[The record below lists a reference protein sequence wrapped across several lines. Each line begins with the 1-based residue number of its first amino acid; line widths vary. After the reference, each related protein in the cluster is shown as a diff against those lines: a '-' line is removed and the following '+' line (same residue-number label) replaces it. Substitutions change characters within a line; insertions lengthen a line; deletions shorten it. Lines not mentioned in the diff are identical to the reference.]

1 VRPAWHRPAKKPV
14 VPTAQR
20 QLYMDNLTH
29 TLTGIAISQ
38 AGFNRK
44 TRYATLA
51 LVIGSNLPDIDSV
64 SGFGGGVAY
73 LEHHR
78 GITHSIIGVL
88 VLGIAL
94 AAVIYLVGKRARP
107 RATGPPLNGRWLL
120 LACCVATGTHLLLD
134 YTNSYGIRPFLP
146 FSGHWYAWGIEPIVD
161 PLLWLALLAGLGLPA
176 LFRLITE
183 EVGARK
189 TGFQSG
195 AIISL
200 CAVVALWGLRDFSH
214 RRALNMLDSV
224 RYHQADPQRLGAFP
238 TFANPFEW
246 TGVVETPGAFYVLP
260 VSSISASLDLANA
273 RVFHKPEPS
282 AALKRALETQTGRV
296 FMDFARFP
304 WPEVVPT
311 EKGVA
316 VTVRDLRFQPA
327 NARRGGF
334 AIRIQLDR
342 QLHVLSQN
350 FDFSGRFRYD

>member
-1 VRPAWHRPAKKPV
+1 
-14 VPTAQR
+14 
-20 QLYMDNLTH
+20 MDNLTH

-51 LVIGSNLPDIDSV
+51 LVLGSNLPDIDSV
-64 SGFGGGVAY
+64 SGFWGSVTY

-78 GITHSIIGVL
+78 GITHSIIGVAA
-88 VLGIAL
+88 LGIAL
-94 AAVIYLVGKRARP
+94 AASIYFVGKRARA

-134 YTNSYGIRPFLP
+134 FTNSYGIRPFLP
-146 FSGHWYAWGIEPIVD
+146 FSGRWYAWGIEPIID
-161 PLLWLALLAGLGLPA
+161 PLLWLALIAGLGLPA

-189 TGFQSG
+189 TGFRTG
-195 AIISL
+195 AIFSL
-200 CAVVALWGLRDFSH
+200 CVVAALWGLRDFSH
-214 RRALNMLDSV
+214 RRALNMLNSI
-224 RYHQADPQRLGAFP
+224 RYHQANPERLGAFP
-238 TFANPFEW
+238 TFGNPFSW

-260 VSSISASLDLANA
+260 LNTIGSSLELATA
-273 RVFHKPEPS
+273 RIFHKPEPS
-282 AALKRALETQTGRV
+282 AALKTALGTRTARV

-311 EKGVA
+311 DNGVT

-327 NARRGGF
+327 DTQRGGF
-334 AIRIQLDR
+334 AIRIQLNH
-342 QLHVLSQN
+342 QLHVLSQE
-350 FDFSGRFRYD
+350 FDFSGRFRGD